1 MPIRVTL
8 SNCVQEK
15 RLFVEISQYSQ
26 ESTCFKVSF
35 ELLRSFFLDGGFQN
49 LPELALLEKYQL
61 LLNQSFKY
69 NSAHIPSLNLTPT
82 LSFEPRFRMLNG
94 YDRKSKGL

>member
-1 MPIRVTL
+1 MKIL
-8 SNCVQEK
+8 
-15 RLFVEISQYSQ
+15 QYFQ
-26 ESTCFKVSF
+26 ESTCFKVFF
-35 ELLRSFFLDGGFQN
+35 ELFKSFFLDSGFQN
-49 LPELALLEKYQL
+49 LPDLLLLEKYQL
-61 LLNQSFKY
+61 LSNQSFKY